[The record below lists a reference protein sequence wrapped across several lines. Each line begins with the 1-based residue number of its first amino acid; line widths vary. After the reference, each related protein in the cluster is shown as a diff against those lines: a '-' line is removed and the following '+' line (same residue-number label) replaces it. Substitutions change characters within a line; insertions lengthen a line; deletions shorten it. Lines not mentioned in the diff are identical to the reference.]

1 MERERRLGSWL
12 RGQDARREHGL
23 RPRKTLLVGLKD
35 EPDGAAQLR
44 LMLPQQLRR
53 AKEHGR
59 VQIVAAGVHGAV
71 FRAEGEVGALRD
83 AQGVHVGAQEH
94 AAARVPA
101 RDVGGQAARERP
113 RVIAHFAQAAG
124 DILARLRQIGADL
137 GVGVQLPP
145 VGQQLRLQRAGL
157 GEQTFGHDRHGKDLL
172 VAQDVALIVQD
183 SIPFFPGNV
192 KAILTRGRAARA

>member
-1 MERERRLGSWL
+1 MGSWL

-59 VQIVAAGVHGAV
+59 VQIVAAGVHGSR
-71 FRAEGEVGALRD
+71 FPRGREDGALRE
-83 AQGVHVGAQEH
+83 AHGVHVGAQEH

-101 RDVGGQAARERP
+101 RDIGGQAARERP
-113 RVIAHFAQAAG
+113 RVIAHFAQTAG

-145 VGQQLRLQRAGL
+145 GSASSCGCSARAS

>member
-1 MERERRLGSWL
+1 
-12 RGQDARREHGL
+12 
-23 RPRKTLLVGLKD
+23 
-35 EPDGAAQLR
+35 
-44 LMLPQQLRR
+44 MLPQQLRR

-113 RVIAHFAQAAG
+113 WVIAHFAQAAG